1 MTPDVTAADAP
12 TSKWFGSY
20 LLLEALPAYGM
31 VQPYV
36 ARADGRVGLCV
47 VKRLLPA
54 LEGNPTAR
62 ARFAREA
69 KIGAQLQHPGIVPF
83 VGHGVEGSTAFLA
96 VDFLVGEPLQAALGA
111 LSRAGSR
118 LPLPLFRTIAVSV
131 LDALSFAHRA
141 RGADGT
147 PLGIVHRDLTPRNI
161 ILTFAGE
168 VKISDFGVAR
178 LNADDF
184 KTVPGIAVGTLEYLS
199 PEQATGQTVDARSDL
214 YTLSA
219 LFYEM
224 LAGQPVIPPGST
236 TVATLSLVAN
246 VEPTPLVTLRPDL
259 SPRLA
264 GVIERGMA
272 KDREVRFQ
280 SAAEMKQALESAL
293 GPLPA
298 AGPEVLS
305 RFLRELLPDSEARMI
320 QLMDRIR
327 DQAATAPPRPSQIG
341 ADGMVRPGEL
351 ERASPSQLATLVV
364 RDRSTPRGGTPGEVI
379 SDEPPEPSVM
389 TMPGTLVR
397 GGEPAPL
404 PLVSTVPGATFREPV
419 PSRVGPPPRRWSM
432 IAVVGVALLLVVAA
446 LLLRPET
453 PEPVVVDDQAA
464 TSDPAPVVTAALKP
478 GPPQAVAEPEPAP
491 PAEASPP
498 PRSEVLEAKGPP
510 SKRRG
515 VSKDPGEST
524 SVSNPA
530 PPAPPPSSP
539 PPAES
544 PYAGLR
550 QKIRTM
556 IAAQPKKDVRTFDEV
571 RGALARLSKDLPEPT
586 RQKVASKLSSADL
599 AQDVEELGQALE
611 LIERSRAQ
619 LE

>member
-1 MTPDVTAADAP
+1 MTPDVTAEDAP

-69 KIGAQLQHPGIVPF
+69 RIGAQLQHPGIVPF
-83 VGHGVEGSTAFLA
+83 VGHGVEGTTAFLA
-96 VDFLVGEPLQAALGA
+96 VDFLVGEPLQAALAA
-111 LSRAGSR
+111 LARAGSR
-118 LPLPLFRTIAVSV
+118 LPLPLFRTIALSV

-141 RGADGT
+141 RSAEGT

-224 LAGQPVIPPGST
+224 LAGKPVIPPGTT

-280 SAAEMKQALESAL
+280 SAAEMKVALESAL
-293 GPLPA
+293 GPSPA
-298 AGPEVLS
+298 AGPEALS

-341 ADGMVRPGEL
+341 ADGVVRPGEMD
-351 ERASPSQLATLVV
+351 RASPSQLATMVV
-364 RDRSTPRGGTPGEVI
+364 RDRSTPRGGTPSELV

-397 GGEPAPL
+397 GGEPAPM
-404 PLVSTVPGATFREPV
+404 PQVSTIPSGNVREPV
-419 PSRVGPPPRRWSM
+419 PSLVGPAPRRGTM
-432 IAVVGVALLLVVAA
+432 ILVLGVALLLVVAA
-446 LLLRPET
+446 LLLRPQA
-453 PEPVVVDDQAA
+453 PEPMLIDDPPAPSA
-464 TSDPAPVVTAALKP
+464 DPPVVTAALKP
-478 GPPQAVAEPEPAP
+478 GEPRAAEAEPTA
-491 PAEASPP
+491 PAEVSPP

-510 SKRRG
+510 SKRR
-515 VSKDPGEST
+515 VPNKEPGEAAA
-524 SVSNPA
+524 VSSPP
-530 PPAPPPSSP
+530 PPASPPPAP

-550 QKIRTM
+550 QKIRAM